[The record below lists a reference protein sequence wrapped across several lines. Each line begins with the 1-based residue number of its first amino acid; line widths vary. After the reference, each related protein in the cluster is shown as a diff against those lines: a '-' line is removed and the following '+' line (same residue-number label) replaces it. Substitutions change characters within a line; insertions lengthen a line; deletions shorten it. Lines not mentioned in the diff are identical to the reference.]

1 MYFCSQK
8 NGGWGI
14 SALFSPRHNS
24 QVINNTKIH
33 TMEIISKRVLTMSE
47 SETLAMTAKAR
58 ELKAQGKDVISLSIG
73 EPDFNTPEVIKEAA
87 KKAIDDNF
95 THYPPVPG
103 YADTREAISRK
114 FKRDNN
120 LDYAPEQIVVSTG
133 GKQAL
138 YQVVQV
144 LVNPG
149 DEVIIPTP
157 FWVSYKEF
165 VHLAEGVVVPL
176 KTKIEN
182 KFKMTPEQLEA
193 AITPKTK
200 LIIFSSPSNPTGML
214 YSKEELKGLAQVIAR
229 HENVYVVCDEIYE
242 HINYVGKHE
251 SIAQFPEIFNRV
263 VTVNGLAKGFAMT
276 GWRVGY
282 IGAPLAI
289 AKACN
294 KLQGQVTSATCSIA
308 LKACVCAMQMDPTT
322 SKDIINM
329 RETFRKRRD
338 MVYQLLCEIPGVKV
352 VMPEGAFYFFPDV
365 SSYYGKSFNGKKI
378 ENSTDMAFYLLNE
391 ANVAT
396 VMGSAFGDDTCIRL
410 SYATSEDL
418 LREAL
423 RRIKEALTNLK

>member
-1 MYFCSQK
+1 MHSEK
-8 NGGWGI
+8 WLVEHTMLHGI
-14 SALFSPRHNS
+14 LHHNS
-24 QVINNTKIH
+24 LVINNTKFH

-214 YSKEELKGLAQVIAR
+214 YSKEELRGLAQVIAR

-251 SIAQFPEIFNRV
+251 SIAQFPEIYDRV

-308 LKACVCAMQMDPTT
+308 LKACVCAMEMDPAT
-322 SKDIINM
+322 SQDIINM
-329 RETFRKRRD
+329 RETFRRRRD
-338 MVYQLLCEIPGVKV
+338 MVYQLLSEIPGVKV
-352 VMPEGAFYFFPDV
+352 AMPEGAFYFFPDV
-365 SSYYGKSFNGKKI
+365 SSYYGKNFNGKKI

-423 RRIKEALTNLK
+423 RRIKEALANLK

>member
-1 MYFCSQK
+1 
-8 NGGWGI
+8 
-14 SALFSPRHNS
+14 
-24 QVINNTKIH
+24 
-33 TMEIISKRVLTMSE
+33 MEIIANRILNMAE

-73 EPDFNTPEVIKEAA
+73 EPDFNTPDAVKEAA

-103 YADTREAISRK
+103 YQDLREAISKK
-114 FKRDNN
+114 FRRDNG
-120 LDYAPEQIVVSTG
+120 LDYKPEQIVVSTG
-133 GKQAL
+133 GKQAI

-157 FWVSYKEF
+157 FWVSYKEI
-165 VHLAEGVVVPL
+165 VRVAGGVPVYV
-176 KTKIEN
+176 KTKLEN
-182 KFKMTPEQLEA
+182 DFKVTPDQLEE

-200 LIIFSSPSNPTGML
+200 LIMFSSPSNPTGML
-214 YSKEELKGLAQVIAR
+214 YSKEELRGIAQVVAR
-229 HENVYVVCDEIYE
+229 HENLFVMSDEIYE
-242 HINYVGKHE
+242 HINFVGRHE
-251 SIAQFPEIFNRV
+251 SIAQFPEVKDRV
-263 VTVNGLAKGFAMT
+263 ITVNGVAKGFAMT
-276 GWRVGY
+276 GWRIGF
-282 IGAPLAI
+282 IGAPTVI

-308 LKACVCAMQMDPTT
+308 QKATVCAMLMDPAT
-322 SKDIINM
+322 SDDIINM
-329 RETFRKRRD
+329 RRIFLERRD
-338 MVYQLLCEIPGVKV
+338 MVYKLLCDIPGLKV
-352 VMPEGAFYFFPDV
+352 RLPQGAFYFFPDV

-396 VMGSAFGDDTCIRL
+396 VMGSAFGDDSCIRL

-423 RRIKEALTNLK
+423 RRIKEALAKLV

>member
-1 MYFCSQK
+1 
-8 NGGWGI
+8 
-14 SALFSPRHNS
+14 
-24 QVINNTKIH
+24 
-33 TMEIISKRVLTMSE
+33 MEILSNRILNMAE

-73 EPDFNTPEVIKEAA
+73 EPDFNTPDIIKEAG

-103 YADTREAISRK
+103 YADLREAICTK
-114 FKRDNN
+114 FRRDNG
-120 LDYAPEQIVVSTG
+120 LEFTPEQIVVSTG

-165 VHLAEGVVVPL
+165 VRLAEGTPVYV

-182 KFKMTPEQLEA
+182 KFKVTPEQLEA

-200 LIIFSSPSNPTGML
+200 MIIFSSPSNPTGML
-214 YSKEELKGLAQVIAR
+214 YSKEELRGIADVVAR
-229 HENVYVVCDEIYE
+229 HENIFVVCDEIYE
-242 HINYVGKHE
+242 HINYVGRHQ
-251 SIAQFPEIFNRV
+251 SLAQFEDIKERV
-263 VTVNGLAKGFAMT
+263 VTVNGVAKGFAMT
-276 GWRVGY
+276 GWRIGY
-282 IGAPLAI
+282 IGASKTI

-294 KLQGQVTSATCSIA
+294 KLQGQVSSATCSIA
-308 LKACVCAMQMDPTT
+308 QKATVAAMLLDPTT
-322 SKDIINM
+322 SEDVINM

-338 MVYQLLCEIPGVKV
+338 LVYGLLTEIPGLRVT
-352 VMPEGAFYFFPDV
+352 MPEGAFYFFPDV
-365 SSYYGKSFNGKKI
+365 SSYYGKKFGDQVI
-378 ENSTDMAFYLLNE
+378 ANSTDMAFYLLNE

-418 LREAL
+418 LIEAC
-423 RRIKEALTNLK
+423 RRIKEALANLK